1 MLLEEFRADGQA
13 ALSTQSDWMLRECD
27 IATSN
32 QNYHFLL
39 RVPFRYCR
47 MTCICV
53 WIALAHGLLYLLN
66 SLHVPDSDIRGICD
80 TWEKHLW
87 HLATCKDCAARV
99 EEHEVRLGVARS
111 KMDTQALLGMAQH
124 GSAWLSMA
132 QHGSACCGFR
142 PFSVHMGF
150 SLCFF
155 FRKKKQ
161 GFDEQPLDIDR
172 TKGNIRWNFVFLTQ
186 SAICIGFRDRRR
198 CQASQMLA
206 PNHETV
212 TRLTKGSGA
221 AMLCRAR
228 ISCWLHW
235 AIVWSYK
242 VQCT

>member
-1 MLLEEFRADGQA
+1 MVKPHSQHSLIGCFVNVILQLQTR
-13 ALSTQSDWMLRECD
+13 
-27 IATSN
+27 III
-32 QNYHFLL
+32 FLL

-47 MTCICV
+47 MTCICA

-111 KMDTQALLGMAQH
+111 KMDTQALL
-124 GSAWLSMA
+124 SMA

-161 GFDEQPLDIDR
+161 GSDEQPLNIDR
-172 TKGNIRWNFVFLTQ
+172 TKDNIRWNFVFLTQ
-186 SAICIGFRDRRR
+186 SAISIGFRDRRR
-198 CQASQMLA
+198 CQVSQMLA
-206 PNHETV
+206 TPNHETV